1 MLIFDVKRDTPIQ
14 LESESI
20 QNYADRLTKMRLSNI
35 SKVKT

>member
-1 MLIFDVKRDTPIQ
+1 MLIFDVERDAPIK
-14 LESESI
+14 LESEFI